1 MHREAAQVLT
11 AGLSLHAALREP
23 PLSLISLPPSTA
35 NGSASEHSTRSW
47 LTAAKTAHKN
57 TTSRNILRQDNIMCT
72 MHVKRLLRPA
82 PHQKACARQAHAEV
96 HFGKAHPST
105 TCGLGGA
112 RQQNTP
118 KEEQKNHRPGSMPT
132 PAAEAPT
139 NAALS
144 TTAIFMLGRSRIKR
158 QAGVIKKEIWNS

>member
-35 NGSASEHSTRSW
+35 NGSASEHSTGSW

-57 TTSRNILRQDNIMCT
+57 TTSRNILRQDNRMCT

-105 TCGLGGA
+105 TCGRAAWGGHA
-112 RQQNTP
+112 N
-118 KEEQKNHRPGSMPT
+118 KIHRKRSKKFTGQVRCQHPQPRPQRMPH
-132 PAAEAPT
+132 PAVPQSSF
-139 NAALS
+139 LV
-144 TTAIFMLGRSRIKR
+144 K
-158 QAGVIKKEIWNS
+158 QD